1 MNKYLS
7 KLDSKYFLFF
17 VLLVCVTLQMI
28 GYRLLEPD
36 SWYYIEGAKN
46 LMNSKEYV
54 IDCNSLNI
62 NMFPPLYS
70 IYLMPYIYF
79 IGYTELAITTANTIL
94 FIGSSFFII
103 KIVNY
108 IYSDYKNLISAIFII
123 FITKFFHDAASENL
137 LIPLLFF
144 QVYYHL
150 THKKNLRYI
159 TVSIILFTLMLL
171 AKNSSVLIIM
181 PLIFYYTFEKT
192 NKIKEVNWKI
202 VMQFAFIFGVSF
214 ILSKL
219 LNTSDYQSHPFKW
232 GSGNYHYYDY
242 IIQILSDFHSFF
254 RPILFIGYPNLFPL
268 IFGTIIFVSFLYI
281 IAKVEKNAL
290 LFLSIFLGLFFHIF
304 IFSNVWI
311 ENGIIGRFLFW
322 LSLITLGY
330 FLKYIFIINK
340 HFIFK
345 IILIFFIGTRVLDY
359 SYKRYSLL
367 KDYKQNDI
375 YMGITIKN
383 KPIKSFMCYDNYLQ
397 NLNKK

>member
-1 MNKYLS
+1 
-7 KLDSKYFLFF
+7 
-17 VLLVCVTLQMI
+17 
-28 GYRLLEPD
+28 
-36 SWYYIEGAKN
+36 
-46 LMNSKEYV
+46 
-54 IDCNSLNI
+54 
-62 NMFPPLYS
+62 
-70 IYLMPYIYF
+70 
-79 IGYTELAITTANTIL
+79 
-94 FIGSSFFII
+94 
-103 KIVNY
+103 
-108 IYSDYKNLISAIFII
+108 
-123 FITKFFHDAASENL
+123 
-137 LIPLLFF
+137 
-144 QVYYHL
+144 
-150 THKKNLRYI
+150 
-159 TVSIILFTLMLL
+159 MLL

-202 VMQFAFIFGVSF
+202 VMQFVFIFGISF

-268 IFGTIIFVSFLYI
+268 IFGTIIFISFLYI
-281 IAKVEKNAL
+281 IANVEKNAL

-383 KPIKSFMCYDNYLQ
+383 KPIKSFMCYDDYLQ